1 MVGFPEIPREVLD
14 KMVAHSS
21 RMPRLAAAGLV
32 LVLSLA
38 ATPAASAGM
47 AAKMWGQG
55 AARATT
61 PAASVKNL
69 RL

>member
-1 MVGFPEIPREVLD
+1 MVT
-14 KMVAHSS
+14 HSS
-21 RMPRLAAAGLV
+21 RMPRIAVAGLV
-32 LVLSLA
+32 LVLAFA

-47 AAKMWGQG
+47 ASKMWGQG